1 MMKPLSMT
9 KIADLI
15 AEKTGIVFPDN
26 KIKRLERAVYRRMTS
41 LNLDDISVYYIKLI
55 SDIEEFRRL
64 IQLITVSETRFF
76 RHSFQFDSLRSH
88 LLHNKDFLTLN
99 DQSFYIWSACCS
111 TGEEAYSI
119 SMLVQDIEAEIG
131 PTSVRIIATDID
143 KNSLAKAKAGIY
155 SKKDFNNVPNK
166 YKRFFNKIKDNSYEI
181 KREIRKRVYF
191 SYFNLVEDSECLL
204 PVSEFW
210 VVFCRNVFIYFS
222 KAAIQKALSK
232 IVSMLVPGGLLYPS
246 PTELALVEHPLL
258 HLRSSSDAFFIKE
271 DNKRIAS
278 GYRGQNNRWEK
289 KQICNIRNQIELLKK
304 AKSAADRGDYL
315 LALRLCKQI
324 INSQDP
330 KAEAFFIYA
339 LVLAEMGNE
348 KGALSALEK
357 AIEIEPS
364 FSIAYL
370 WQGNLLLKQGK
381 TKEALDSYNK
391 VLKYIDSNGF
401 LGVLPLIMD
410 SITPQEIK
418 RIAVDYISNLN
429 RGSLFRIV

>member
-9 KIADLI
+9 KIAELI

-41 LNLDDISVYYIKLI
+41 LNVDDIAIYYIKLI
-55 SDIEEFRRL
+55 SDIEEFKHL

-76 RHSFQFDSLRSH
+76 RHSFQFDSLRLH
-88 LLHNKDFLTLN
+88 LLHNRNFLTLN
-99 DQSFYIWSACCS
+99 DHSFYIWSACCS

-119 SMLVQDIEAEIG
+119 SMLVQDIETEIG

-143 KNSLAKAKAGIY
+143 NNSLAKAKAGIY
-155 SKKDFNNVPNK
+155 SKKDFDNVPDR
-166 YKRFFNKIKDNSYEI
+166 YKRFFNKIEENTYEI
-181 KREIRKRVYF
+181 KSEIRKRVYF
-191 SYFNLVEDSECLL
+191 SYFNIIEDSECLL
-204 PVSEFW
+204 PVSEFN
-210 VVFCRNVFIYFS
+210 VVFCRNVFIYFN
-222 KAAIQKALSK
+222 KTAIQRALSK
-232 IVSMLVPGGLLYPS
+232 IASMLVPGGLLYPS
-246 PTELALVEHPLL
+246 PTELALIEHPLL

-271 DNKRIAS
+271 DNKKIVS
-278 GYRGQNNRWEK
+278 EYRNTNNRWEK
-289 KQICNIRNQIELLKK
+289 KQICNIRKQIELLKK

-324 INSQDP
+324 INSQAP

-348 KGALSALEK
+348 KGALSALKK

-381 TKEALDSYNK
+381 TKEALESYNK
-391 VLKYIDSNGF
+391 VLKYIDSDGF

-418 RIAVDYISNLN
+418 SIALDYISNLN